1 VQRTS
6 CTSLYGSWRPGVG
19 GEASLEGGTSLSTY
33 RSAARKA
40 AQAAAA
46 LKPDLEPK
54 KKSGRGR
61 PPVEKK
67 PAVQP
72 HLLPEFVARA
82 AHVLKMNG
90 GKMDSNLFGQHW
102 KVVHVNAP
110 IYSFK
115 SIKGVTI
122 HQMLR
127 ENGDFFS
134 VSETN
139 RQKVKMFQINTEA
152 VEVYLTDCREQ
163 GLLSISPVSP
173 EQMLSN
179 VQGVEIE
186 ARPITAMS
194 SDEERGVMMS
204 RNMGEEEAISTEGRQ
219 AQTAAPV
226 VHEDVPVHGKASRGI
241 SDRRVLKERQAL
253 RPVRVREVRE
263 EVQAVAPLATD
274 EDALEGA
281 VVALYNSWAMD
292 GRDVVMEI
300 SHQSNFEELWTEFLK
315 DRAEAGLTQ
324 PLTVVDGGC
333 GNGWAARRMADS
345 EEVES
350 VTGIDA
356 AALMVN
362 KAATQSEGIDKVDFA
377 VGDVNTWV
385 PEEQVDVAHFTE
397 VLYLLEDPA
406 AAMAHVVDQWLKPG
420 GTFIAGV
427 DCYKENKISHA
438 WAEDLGVAMHCLPE
452 ARWKKMAEAAGLDE
466 VVIKKSTTSGPWQGS
481 LLITG
486 TKKA

>member
-1 VQRTS
+1 MQRTS

-226 VHEDVPVHGKASRGI
+226 V
-241 SDRRVLKERQAL
+241 
-253 RPVRVREVRE
+253 
-263 EVQAVAPLATD
+263 
-274 EDALEGA
+274 
-281 VVALYNSWAMD
+281 
-292 GRDVVMEI
+292 
-300 SHQSNFEELWTEFLK
+300 
-315 DRAEAGLTQ
+315 
-324 PLTVVDGGC
+324 
-333 GNGWAARRMADS
+333 
-345 EEVES
+345 
-350 VTGIDA
+350 
-356 AALMVN
+356 
-362 KAATQSEGIDKVDFA
+362 
-377 VGDVNTWV
+377 
-385 PEEQVDVAHFTE
+385 
-397 VLYLLEDPA
+397 
-406 AAMAHVVDQWLKPG
+406 
-420 GTFIAGV
+420 
-427 DCYKENKISHA
+427 
-438 WAEDLGVAMHCLPE
+438 
-452 ARWKKMAEAAGLDE
+452 
-466 VVIKKSTTSGPWQGS
+466 
-481 LLITG
+481 
-486 TKKA
+486 